1 MQVQWILWKPKMM
14 LACVTDARILKV
26 NFLTLL
32 LFQFTLLLLIY
43 FFFCISLRL
52 AIANLNKTFILLV
65 CTKFF
70 RMPSIKKCWRVQ
82 TGDSAE
88 DAFIWKQSISIKMKE
103 VNIFKKNVELPLR
116 TCSKPKW
123 TSVVLVDT
131 LNTSLSL
138 LFTKWSAKSVC
149 WQRGPRSS
157 LTVLVTLGKR

>member
-1 MQVQWILWKPKMM
+1 MKTKDDASMCNWCTYLKSQLPY
-14 LACVTDARILKV
+14 LVTIPVYFIIAH
-26 NFLTLL
+26 LL
-32 LFQFTLLLLIY
+32 
-43 FFFCISLRL
+43 FFCISLRL